1 MIVLY
6 FNICYIY
13 IIAETTSE
21 ILQERKKNYI
31 TAGLKYD
38 VVHI

>member
-1 MIVLY
+1 MIVYILTY
-6 FNICYIY
+6 VIY